1 MLRKLPFSERILGK
15 ARDPRQEEEERATE
29 NDGETELRAFGTSS
43 LPFGWEIAVSRS
55 TGEQYYVNSA
65 TGESTFTLPDFTN
78 GQKLQQYGPS
88 LSLSLSLR
96 SLNLEILISA
106 SLS

>member
-15 ARDPRQEEEERATE
+15 ARDPRQDEEERATE

-78 GQKLQQYGPS
+78 GQKLQQYGRPS
-88 LSLSLSLR
+88 LCRCLSAG
-96 SLNLEILISA
+96 LNLEIIISA